1 MKMVIVIMLAMLVGC
16 ATVPVKSVT
25 VRAMPETEKY
35 EVSVEFCSSY

>member
-1 MKMVIVIMLAMLVGC
+1 MRMVIVLVVLTCVGC

>member
-1 MKMVIVIMLAMLVGC
+1 MRMLIVLVVLACVGC

-35 EVSVEFCSSY
+35 EVSVEFATIY